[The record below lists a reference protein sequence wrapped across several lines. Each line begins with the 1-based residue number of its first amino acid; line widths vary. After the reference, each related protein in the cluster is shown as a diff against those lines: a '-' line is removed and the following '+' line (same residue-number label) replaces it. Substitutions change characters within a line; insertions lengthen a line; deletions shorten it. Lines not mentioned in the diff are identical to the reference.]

1 MKRRHSLTG
10 FILVLPFMLG
20 FMIFYI
26 IPFLISVWYTFTSG
40 IGGMSFVGLD
50 NYIEVVNSYA
60 FRLAAGNTFKFIG
73 IGVPIIMSVS
83 LFIALLIYHC
93 VGNTSFFR
101 AAFLYPMVVPIGST
115 VMFFQIFLAEKG
127 VLNSICESFGLPI
140 KDWLTSGSAFSVLLV
155 LYVWKNCGYNI
166 ILFLTGLNT
175 IPADYK
181 EEANLEGCSAIRYF
195 WYIESPLLIPSYVF
209 VFVMS
214 VINAFK
220 CYREAYL
227 LSGKYPDKSIY
238 MLQHFMNNNFE
249 TLNYQR
255 LSVAAILIFAVI
267 FLVVIAM
274 FGLKAKSERQV

>member
-1 MKRRHSLTG
+1 MKLYKKRELYG
-10 FILVLPFMLG
+10 FLLVLPFLIG
-20 FMIFYI
+20 FMLFYI
-26 IPFLISVWYTFTSG
+26 IPFFISVAYTFTSG
-40 IGGMSFVGLD
+40 IGGLKFVGFD
-50 NYIEVVNSYA
+50 NYIEVVESYA
-60 FRLAAGNTFKFIG
+60 FKLAAGNTFKFIG
-73 IGVPIIMSVS
+73 LGVPSIMICS
-83 LFIALLIYHC
+83 LVIALAIHHC

-101 AAFLYPMVVPIGST
+101 ASFLYPMVVPIGST

-127 VLNSICESFGLPI
+127 VLNDIYTKLGLPVRN
-140 KDWLTSGSAFSVLLV
+140 WLMSSDAFWVLLV
-155 LYVWKNCGYNI
+155 LYIWKNCGYNI

-181 EEANLEGCSAIRYF
+181 EEANLEGCSTMRYF
-195 WYIESPLLIPSYVF
+195 WYIESPLLIPSYLF

-227 LSGKYPDKSIY
+227 LSGQYPDKSIY

-255 LSVAAILIFAVI
+255 LSVAAIIIFAVI
-267 FLVVIAM
+267 FLVVGVM
-274 FGLKAKSERQV
+274 FFLKARAER